1 MEYAHWKVASLHLE
15 KAPIVE
21 GLIDLRVRL
30 SKGFEPQRLKELHA
44 RISERYPACL
54 ESSTFQTELE
64 FNPEHGA
71 KHAFQ
76 RNVSGYRFESTDK
89 RYVLQAQV
97 GGFTLSRLKPYET
110 WELLFAEARQLWGDY
125 VQVAQ
130 PESVTR
136 VATRY
141 INRLELPIGD
151 LDEYL
156 TAAPK
161 IPSRLPQ
168 SVSEFFSRVVVPEA
182 QKGASIIL
190 TQVLEP
196 VDSTKGVAPV
206 ILDVDVFKE
215 EVFAPESEAVWD
227 LLSMFRDLKNEAF
240 FGSITK
246 KARDLF
252 K

>member
-1 MEYAHWKVASLHLE
+1 MAFPHLE

-30 SKGFEPQRLKELHA
+30 PKGFEPQKLKELHA
-44 RISERYPACL
+44 RIGERYPACL

-64 FNPEHGA
+64 FNPERGA
-71 KHAFQ
+71 KHAFL
-76 RNVSGYRFESTDK
+76 RNVSGYRFESPDK
-89 RYVLQAQV
+89 RYVFQAQV

-110 WELLFAEARQLWGDY
+110 WALLFAEAQQLWKDY
-125 VQVAQ
+125 VQVAR
-130 PESVTR
+130 PESITR

-141 INRLELPIGD
+141 INRLELPVAD
-151 LDEYL
+151 LDDYL

-161 IPSRLPQ
+161 VPSGLPQ
-168 SVSEFFSRVVVPEA
+168 LVSEFFARVVVPEPRC
-182 QKGASIIL
+182 GASVVL

-196 VDSTKGVAPV
+196 VDPTKGVAPV

-227 LLSMFRDLKNEAF
+227 LLSKFRGLKNEAF

-246 KARDLF
+246 RAEELF